1 MSEAEE
7 HRKLTPDSA
16 ETERPPEAV
25 EPNPYSHPMGYF
37 DAQVQFA
44 EKWSEITGE
53 DATKTLLEKT
63 ALYRRIWQQKAPL
76 DRVPENWTGLLD
88 GLGKDAKNKDVTSL
102 LYGAYIAQP
111 HSAYT
116 PPVHTGAFGYDY
128 LADKHIVKIHFT
140 NPERGESPFS
150 EENMQKR
157 RQEFKQKLEAVLVDH
172 PDAETLMS
180 ASWIRSTSSYRSM
193 SPPDIAEQQSL
204 MAPDMAFGGDSLWG
218 QFIDKNGNTN
228 QRVYDQF
235 INAIGRAHS
244 VDDLL
249 AAFPYKVLK
258 AEDPISKYYEYYGV
272 DVPGVPLQQ

>member
-16 ETERPPEAV
+16 ETERPPGAV
-25 EPNPYSHPMGYF
+25 EPNPYGHPIGYF
-37 DAQVQFA
+37 DVQVQFA

-53 DATKTLLEKT
+53 DVTKTLLEKT

-76 DRVPENWTGLLD
+76 DRVPKNWTGLFD
-88 GLGKDAKNKDVTSL
+88 GLGKDAKNEDVTNL
-102 LYGAYIAQP
+102 LYGAYTAQP

-116 PPVHTGAFGYDY
+116 PPEHTGAFGFDY
-128 LADKHIVKIHFT
+128 LADKHSVKIHFT

-150 EENMQKR
+150 GENMQKR
-157 RQEFKQKLEAVLVDH
+157 RQEFKQMLEVVLVDH
-172 PDAETLMS
+172 PDAETLVS
-180 ASWIRSTSSYRSM
+180 TSWIRSTSSYRSM

-204 MAPDMAFGGDSLWG
+204 MAAGMAFGGDSLWG

-228 QRVYDQF
+228 QRVYVQF
-235 INAIGRAHS
+235 VDAIGRAQT

-258 AEDPISKYYEYYGV
+258 AEDPISTYYEYYGV
-272 DVPGVPLQQ
+272 DVL